1 MSLHAGLQWNQWT
14 LGERFSRTSE
24 GLTHSLPHREDHLML
39 SSMAHNWWLVVIN
52 GIFGVIIGVAAFVWP
67 GVTFQ
72 ALVLLFGAFAFVD
85 GVLGLAF
92 GLWAASSDMEWWP
105 LVLGGILGV
114 VVGVLA
120 VTRPTEVA
128 LALVFVLG
136 TWAMLTGLLEIVAA
150 IRLRKLISSEWLLG
164 LGGVLSILFGV
175 VVLAQPAAG
184 ALFVVYLF
192 AVYAI
197 LGGLSQIGLGMRL
210 RGFQDARAGQP
221 QPAPSAL

>member
-1 MSLHAGLQWNQWT
+1 
-14 LGERFSRTSE
+14 
-24 GLTHSLPHREDHLML
+24 ML

-105 LVLGGILGV
+105 LVLGGILGI